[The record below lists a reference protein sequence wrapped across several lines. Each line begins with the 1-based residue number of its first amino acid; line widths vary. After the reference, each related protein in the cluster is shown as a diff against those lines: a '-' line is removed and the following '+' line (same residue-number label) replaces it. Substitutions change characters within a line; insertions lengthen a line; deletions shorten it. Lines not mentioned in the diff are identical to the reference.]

1 MSKKSKASPERFENY
16 LRFKWG
22 KSEIEANGL
31 GLIPAFLLVLLI
43 LIMIGLGGGALQ
55 KGGSILLEMIGPDQA
70 AIEKPPP

>member
-1 MSKKSKASPERFENY
+1 MSKKSKAPSDRFENY

-43 LIMIGLGGGALQ
+43 LVMIGLGGGAL
-55 KGGSILLEMIGPDQA
+55 KRGGSILLDRFGSDQA